1 MGEIGSLL
9 GDAVPFTQRA
19 QVSKAIFSL
28 IEQVGQ
34 AKHGVV
40 HVERETGQYQAST
53 GAVELLC
60 LTEASGSLSA
70 LQQHMDFSNSES
82 TAFTNGVA
90 VFFNEQGVPLR
101 MRCLPSVGD
110 EAIFFVEDVSVLHD
124 KEMVFFDQGGDVLGL
139 FENAPY
145 GIYRSTLDGKPI
157 RANPAMARMNG
168 FETEAELM
176 VALTGTAREWYVDPT
191 RRDEFIQLLQRDG
204 KVIDFVSE
212 VRMQNVQQTMWVSE
226 TAWIIQDEKYGG
238 SILEGTVIDANSR
251 VQQEIAMRKAATTDV
266 LSGLGNRLSFNTLL
280 TEKIQASDAATLNF
294 AVLLFDMDRF
304 KDINDVFGHARGD
317 MLIAAMA
324 GRLKQKAPK
333 GSFLSRL
340 GGDEFA
346 MVMEC
351 DGEGRGVDVF
361 ARELITEIEKPFH
374 LDGSDHMVSTSIG
387 FSFFPAHGNT
397 ASDLLKAADIALYYA
412 KNTGRG
418 KAEQYNDEHAK
429 KKRQQ
434 AQLIA
439 DLRGADRRGEL
450 ELYYQ
455 SVVDAKTGEMVGFEA
470 LMRWRHPV
478 RGLVSPME
486 FIPAAEDAGF
496 MIGFGNWAIDQACMH
511 AKAMPEHLH
520 IAVNVSAVQFYSADL
535 PRVVR
540 EALKKHGI
548 APNRLELEVTESF
561 ILRNEAMTLGLLEE
575 LHEIGVRIALDDF
588 GTGYSSLSY
597 LQRFAFDK
605 VKIDKSFIRS
615 LKTNSVNTA
624 IVRAVLSIGRDLG
637 LSVVA
642 EGIETESERNA
653 LLHEG
658 CPFFQ
663 GYLYSKPLP
672 FDTVS
677 ANLQIDILKAL
688 RLASDQEIMIAE
700 ASSKASDTV
709 KSA

>member
-1 MGEIGSLL
+1 MGEIGSVL
-9 GDAVPFTQRA
+9 GHASSVAMRA
-19 QVSKAIFSL
+19 HTSKAIFAL
-28 IEQVGQ
+28 IENVGQ
-34 AKHGVV
+34 ANHGVV
-40 HVERETGQYQAST
+40 HVNRDTRRFQAST
-53 GAVELLC
+53 GAVELLG
-60 LTEASGSLSA
+60 LASASGALSA
-70 LQQHMDFSNSES
+70 LHQHMDFSSSET
-82 TAFTNGVA
+82 TAFTNGIA
-90 VFFNEQGVPLR
+90 VFFNEQGIPLR
-101 MRCLPSVGD
+101 MRALPSVGD
-110 EAIFFVEDVSVLHD
+110 DVVFFVEDVTTLHD
-124 KEMVFFDQGGDVLGL
+124 KEMVFFDKGGDILGL
-139 FENAPY
+139 FEHAPY
-145 GIYRSTLDGKPI
+145 GIYRSTMDGKPI

-176 VALTGTAREWYVDPT
+176 AALTDTGREWYVDPT
-191 RRDEFIQLLQRDG
+191 RRPEFIRLLQRDG

-212 VRMQNVQQTMWVSE
+212 VRLQNTSQTMWVSE
-226 TAWIIQDEKYGG
+226 TAWLIQDETYGG
-238 SILEGTVIDANSR
+238 AILEGTVIDANSR
-251 VQQEIAMRKAATTDV
+251 VQQEKRMRQAATTDA
-266 LSGLGNRLSFNTLL
+266 LSGLGNRFAFNAHLMEIVQKNSVGL
-280 TEKIQASDAATLNF
+280 HF

-333 GSFLSRL
+333 ASFLARL

-346 MVMEC
+346 MVLPCKEH
-351 DGEGRGVDVF
+351 GQDV
-361 ARELITEIEKPFH
+361 ADLAKAMIADIEKPFH
-374 LDGSDHMVSTSIG
+374 LEGSDHMVSSSVGYSI
-387 FSFFPAHGNT
+387 FPAHGDT
-397 ASDLLKAADIALYYA
+397 ATELMKAADIALYHA

-418 KAEQYNDEHAK
+418 KAEQFNEEHAK

-434 AQLIA
+434 IQLIA

-450 ELYYQ
+450 ELHYQ
-455 SVVDAKTGEMVGFEA
+455 SVVDAKTGAMVGFEA
-470 LMRWRHPV
+470 LMRWRHPA
-478 RGLVSPME
+478 RGLVSPID
-486 FIPAAEDAGF
+486 FIPAAEDAGL

-511 AKAMPEHLH
+511 AKAIPDHLH

-540 EALKKHGI
+540 AALKKHDI

-561 ILRNEAMTLGLLEE
+561 ILRNESMTLHLLEE

-615 LKTNSVNTA
+615 LKTNPVNTA

-653 LLHEG
+653 LLNEG
-658 CPFFQ
+658 CPYFQ
-663 GYLYSKPLP
+663 GFLYSKPLP
-672 FDTVS
+672 FDTIS
-677 ANLQIDILKAL
+677 ANLQIDLLKAIQQTSE
-688 RLASDQEIMIAE
+688 AETMSAE
-700 ASSKASDTV
+700 ATD
-709 KSA
+709 SAKRA